1 MWEALLDRKT
11 SRRSSRVLPDRCEAP
26 KVESIL
32 RCMVQFRTSRI
43 VKIAD
48 NEVGWDLQV
57 TGGHLVESIGSD
69 SSPSCRWE

>member
-11 SRRSSRVLPDRCEAP
+11 SRHSSRALPDRCEAP

-43 VKIAD
+43 EKIAD
-48 NEVGWDLQV
+48 NEVGWALQV
-57 TGGHLVESIGSD
+57 TGGHLVESIGCD